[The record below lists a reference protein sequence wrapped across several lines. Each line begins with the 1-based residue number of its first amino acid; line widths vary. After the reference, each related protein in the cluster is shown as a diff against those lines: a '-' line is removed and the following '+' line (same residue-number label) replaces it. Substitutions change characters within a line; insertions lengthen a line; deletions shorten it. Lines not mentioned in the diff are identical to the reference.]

1 MTMIASSNS
10 VRLLWPEGLMIAL
23 AVSYLIGTK
32 ILGQDATA
40 RPNRVRWLSLVGFL
54 STASVVLLGSMPSY
68 YTIIAIPV
76 IPAPFAFGTLIFR
89 PRLLVRWARLHA
101 YLTTCVVISALAWM
115 TQFVWLL
122 TR

>member
-1 MTMIASSNS
+1 MI
-10 VRLLWPEGLMIAL
+10 ML

-32 ILGQDATA
+32 LLGQY
-40 RPNRVRWLSLVGFL
+40 RPSRPSGVRVLSFVGFL
-54 STASVVLLGSMPSY
+54 STASVVLMGSMPSY

-89 PRLLVRWARLHA
+89 PSLIVRWTRLGT
-101 YLTTCVVISALAWM
+101 YLTICVVISALAWT
-115 TQFVWLL
+115 TQLVWLL